1 MIKLISTEGKNMK
14 KEKSI
19 TIKLSEAEYERIKKC
34 AKRENL
40 TVSDYVR
47 PLLNEDLTKDWIK
60 KTIVQR
66 CLSHIKLTLDKNEE
80 KNKRL
85 TDMIKRELEN
95 LWIKL

>member
-1 MIKLISTEGKNMK
+1 MK

-60 KTIVQR
+60 KTTVQR